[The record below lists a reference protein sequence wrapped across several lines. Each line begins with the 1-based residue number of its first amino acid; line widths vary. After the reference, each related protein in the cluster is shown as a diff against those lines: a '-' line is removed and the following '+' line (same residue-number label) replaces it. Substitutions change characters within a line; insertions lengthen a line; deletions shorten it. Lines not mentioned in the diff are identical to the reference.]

1 VTATEATRTR
11 ITVLDLTVDQ
21 VERIERE
28 SGIPLD
34 KWTSAPSQIAL
45 LRRIYGVATDTP
57 DEAVGRMTIR
67 QISDAVSLEDE
78 GPADPT

>member
-1 VTATEATRTR
+1 MTGAKAR

-28 SGIPLD
+28 AGLPLD
-34 KWTSAPSQIAL
+34 KWQTAPSQVAL
-45 LRRIYGVATDTP
+45 LRRIYGVATGTAD
-57 DEAVGRMTIR
+57 DVVGAMTIR
-67 QISDAVSLEDE
+67 ELSDAVVLEDE